1 MAEHT
6 IPYNFDELYRNAQY
20 ILGRAGFDVSEG
32 SNTSQLA
39 ATMAYMV
46 ASLNTNTAFNI
57 NETLL
62 PFATKRKNILQDAR
76 VLGYEPKHKASY
88 EYKAQFKIDPMYI
101 GFGTLTIPRYSYVEV
116 GKNRFYVWD
125 DKDQELTLNLGTF
138 KLGTEILNPT
148 GIKDSEFHTP
158 NFETIAGT
166 YYYIK
171 YNEVQK
177 TISEAE
183 MKFIYNEA
191 KSQFEKTLKD
201 FEIKVKEGTL
211 VRATD
216 DSKTLKRTLTQVSE
230 DETVTTQY
238 LDIPYTDVEED
249 GIHCYV
255 DMFEGDNYQNGI
267 EFTRT
272 EDYFFEQNGNENLKH
287 KFLRL
292 DDIEM
297 GTPRVYFQYAGMGLG
312 LPDDAVVSFD
322 ILISKGSEGSVTEGA
337 SGLLKPPEI
346 ELETNTTSQFKNSF
360 GLTISNLEVSL
371 KLSKTG
377 TEDEFNSSIQVNAP
391 KVWNSAHRLITNL
404 DYKSACNRNPLVRD
418 SSVWGGE
425 EEFPRAP
432 GHIWFSFL
440 KEFKNEEAF
449 KESETFNGFERENN
463 TLTKKVNS
471 EDEENERVLFF
482 KKYITGSEIFE
493 GETSILGSLK
503 NRYVPSLT
511 FHHRHPLFLNF
522 DYTIN
527 IMKYDLK
534 QNADDLHKTL
544 FEVIK
549 NCFIGNDLS
558 LENFETEYFHSNI
571 VKRIDYSV
579 SDLSGLTCK
588 LETKIMLNEKTLV
601 TENWNR
607 TYKDIY
613 IPLCVPFEQYFDSEG
628 FLDISKLPNIDTEK
642 FLRFSFLNSEPSEK
656 LHPDTE
662 GVEEYELLTGDLF
675 TDWSYILADQERRKG
690 MKANQAQNNS
700 NETKE
705 LSDKSAKI
713 FVAPVKIK
721 MQYMFRLKETIP
733 TSLRLG
739 FKLAPDNTRDL
750 SFKNIQVLVYDENDS
765 LGNQKY
771 NQYPETEKDNYPL
784 LQKVFADSEI
794 KSLKEYSRSD
804 ISNSEK
810 TRIDRVISRRKS
822 FTENFWYTETDD
834 SNDRTILNIPES
846 EFSEG
851 DIVEVRFER
860 TCGYYYLFNGFE
872 KKILVHLFVNG
883 DYSGF
888 KTAANGM
895 DYPTGDYDVLPDE
908 VAQAWKKHEK
918 EIHDD
923 TPYIDITYS
932 SPRSYL
938 FTSDRRYLTCVEPT
952 GTELEAEK
960 HYMGYNEDGIISE
973 QSKQIRELLKEGKD
987 FDEIREQHPEL
998 YEGLPDD
1005 AREYED
1011 IEMYYNIRNEDKTV
1025 KAEAIEIKNYI
1036 DQGMTL
1042 EEVEHSHP
1050 ELFQDLE
1057 KVGGLMG
1064 HYLTTEGYLDIDDSE
1079 DKYSGPKIREYNEAM
1094 YLYTPLTTDL
1104 FRYNVYL
1111 NLKYNS
1117 LNFKVRNNVIPRL
1130 NKVRFVNA
1138 TTEHS
1143 GNYDN

>member
-88 EYKAQFKIDPMYI
+88 EYKAKFKIDPMYI

-148 GIKDSEFHTP
+148 GILDSEFHTP
-158 NFETIAGT
+158 NYEDIKGT
-166 YYYIK
+166 YYYKK
-171 YNEVQK
+171 YDEIQK

-272 EDYFFEQNGNENLKH
+272 EDYFFERDGNENLKH

-297 GTPRVYFQYAGMGLG
+297 GTPRIYFQYAGMGLG

-322 ILISKGSEGSVTEGA
+322 ILISKGSEGSVSEGA
-337 SGLLKPPEI
+337 SGILKPPEI

-377 TEDEFNSSIQVNAP
+377 TDDEFNSSIQVNAP

-404 DYKSACNRNPLVRD
+404 DYKSACNRNGLVRD

-463 TLTKKVNS
+463 TLTKKVTS
-471 EDEENERVLFF
+471 EEEETERNLFF
-482 KKYITGSEIFE
+482 KKYINGSEIFE

-503 NRYVPSLT
+503 NQYVPSLT

-690 MKANQAQNNS
+690 MRANQAQNNS

-713 FVAPVKIK
+713 FVAPVKVK

-739 FKLAPDNTRDL
+739 FNLAPDNTKDL
-750 SFKNIQVLVYDENDS
+750 SYKNIQVLVYRETFGS
-765 LGNQKY
+765 LKY

-784 LQKVFADSEI
+784 LKKVFADSEI

-804 ISNSEK
+804 ITNAEK
-810 TRIDRVISRRKS
+810 SRIDRVISGRKS
-822 FTENFWYTETDD
+822 FTENFWYDESSD
-834 SNDRTILNIPES
+834 DRTILNIPES
-846 EFSEG
+846 EFSEN

-888 KTAANGM
+888 ERAANGM

-918 EIHDD
+918 DIHDD

-987 FDEIREQHPEL
+987 FDEIRREHPEL

-1025 KAEAIEIKNYI
+1025 KAEAIQIKNYI

-1143 GNYDN
+1143 GNYES